1 MVCKIAGYYIK
12 LETRGGHIQRM
23 CTDYIVEN
31 APYIDF
37 TVSVTK
43 EDIVKEVY
51 DAKQRGEFFTDSV
64 SYIEALVVYRKIA
77 AEMLSREAFLMHGAL
92 IEYEGRG
99 YLFTAKS
106 GTGKTTHI
114 RLWQQ
119 LFGEDKV
126 TIVNGDKP
134 IIRFVDGKV
143 YAYGTPWCGK
153 EGYNVNTCVELCAIA
168 FVERSG
174 DNSIVKISDI
184 EALPRILSQVMITD
198 SANLAIQ
205 LELLDK
211 IFEKVPFYLLKCN
224 MELDAAKVAYEGMYS
239 NK

>member
-1 MVCKIAGYYIK
+1 
-12 LETRGGHIQRM
+12 M